1 MPLPSLGLLRLT
13 PPDIKDVGVNS
24 GTGDLSERVRRYH
37 ANRERRVFL
46 GAEIGNVQMINDNV
60 GRLNIKSR
68 NDQATRR
75 CTWQSTPLPDA
86 VEALLVPA
94 PGSMH

>member
-37 ANRERRVFL
+37 VNRERRVFL
-46 GAEIGNVQMINDNV
+46 AEGQDIAIMLVHHPDGAR
-60 GRLNIKSR
+60 RLP
-68 NDQATRR
+68 
-75 CTWQSTPLPDA
+75 WQRQRQPRP
-86 VEALLVPA
+86 E
-94 PGSMH
+94 